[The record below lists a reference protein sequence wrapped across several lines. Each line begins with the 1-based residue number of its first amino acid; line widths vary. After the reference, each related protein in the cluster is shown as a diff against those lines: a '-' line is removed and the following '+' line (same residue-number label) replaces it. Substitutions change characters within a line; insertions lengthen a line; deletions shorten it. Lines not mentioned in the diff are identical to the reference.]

1 VPAWPDVDPDHLARL
16 YERARFGDHAIGL
29 FVVAV
34 TGDGPSGDED
44 PVGHA
49 RARLGELLRP
59 TDVVVGTGPDE
70 IAVLAPFDGP
80 HRHDSA
86 YEFGLAFARRLVVR
100 PGSGAGCACVVGG
113 VVHLPTPTPAPTPA
127 PGSRPD
133 DRPDPLEIVTESL
146 ANGRRLARAAGQRAS
161 RTLVVVDA
169 PGVEP
174 LGQALDQAIGRDQLR
189 LHLQP
194 VVELASGRRQ
204 GFEALLRWERP
215 GHGLL
220 APDAFLATATS
231 TDLIDPIGSWV
242 IDHAVGTL
250 ARFTAEGTIDDD
262 EEIGV
267 NVVASQ
273 LRHGCFPD
281 EVAGVLE
288 RHGVEP
294 GRLVLEI
301 SEQSL
306 LDDDPVTAEVLHRL
320 DRLGTPLA
328 IDDFGTGWSSLA
340 LLRRVPARVIKI
352 DQGFIAS
359 LGGHPTD
366 ATSIRDGAI
375 VRAILGL
382 ARDLGMVSVAEG
394 IDQERQAR
402 WLREQGCDRGQGW
415 LLGLPEPASRLRPR

>member
-1 VPAWPDVDPDHLARL
+1 MPAWPDADPDHLARL
-16 YERARFGDHAIGL
+16 YERARFGDHAVGL
-29 FVVAV
+29 FVIAV
-34 TGDGPSGDED
+34 TGDGPSGGED
-44 PVGHA
+44 PVA
-49 RARLGELLRP
+49 RARVRLGGLLRP
-59 TDVVVGTGPDE
+59 TDVIAGTGPDE

-86 YEFGLAFARRLVVR
+86 YELGLAFARRLVVR
-100 PGSGAGCACVVGG
+100 PGSGVGCACSVGG
-113 VVHLPTPTPAPTPA
+113 VVHLPNPAPP
-127 PGSRPD
+127 PGSPPD
-133 DRPDPLEIVTESL
+133 DRPDPLEVVAESL

-169 PGVEP
+169 PGIEP

-194 VVELASGRRQ
+194 VVELGSGRRR

-250 ARFTAEGTIDDD
+250 ARVTAEGMVDGD

-273 LRHGCFPD
+273 LRNGCFPD

-301 SEQSL
+301 NEQSL
-306 LDDDPVTAEVLHRL
+306 LDDDPFTADVLHRL

-359 LGGHPTD
+359 LGGPPTD
-366 ATSIRDGAI
+366 ATSVRDAAI

-402 WLREQGCDRGQGW
+402 WLRQHGCDRGQGW
-415 LLGLPEPASRLRPR
+415 LLGLPEPATRLPPR